1 MEFLISEGF
10 LRNPTPQVEHRT
22 LGDLPFLAATGAATG
37 FGAGTNLRTGGTG
50 RLLNVG
56 RTEEQLLYQHS
67 ATLDGNLQAG
77 ICRLHTQLFA
87 SCQKVRDGI

>member
-10 LRNPTPQVEHRT
+10 LRSPTPQVEHET
-22 LGDLPFLAATGAATG
+22 FGGLPCLGVAEATAG
-37 FGAGTNLRTGGTG
+37 FGALTSLRTGGTG